1 MWSRISL
8 AEAVTIKLPNIG
20 DVLLERSYRAKHINI
35 SVKPP
40 SKVRVAVP
48 VGVEFAKAQRIAE
61 QRIDWIKKQLRKY
74 SQSKAKQLLKKPD
87 GNELIIV
94 KKYLRDR
101 VEYLAKRHGFQYNK
115 LAFKSMMTRWGSCS
129 PKNNISLNILMAQ
142 LSKDFQDYIILHELL
157 HTRIK
162 DHGKGFWLELNRLTG
177 DAKRIQKELKEKYRF
192 QNK

>member
-1 MWSRISL
+1 MWNSISV
-8 AEAVTIKLPNIG
+8 AEAIKITLPDVG

-74 SQSKAKQLLKKPD
+74 SQSKAKQLLKKLD

-129 PKNNISLNILMAQ
+129 PKNNISLNLLMAE
-142 LSKDFQDYIILHELL
+142 LTKDLQDYIILHELL

-162 DHGKGFWLELNRLTG
+162 DHGKGFWLELDRLTG
-177 DAKRIQKELKEKYRF
+177 DAKGIQKELKEKYILY
-192 QNK
+192 N

>member
-1 MWSRISL
+1 MWSSISV
-8 AEAVTIKLPNIG
+8 AEAITITLPDVG

-74 SQSKAKQLLKKPD
+74 SQSKAKRLLKKLD
-87 GNELIIV
+87 GNELIVV
-94 KKYLRDR
+94 KKNLRDR

-129 PKNNISLNILMAQ
+129 PKNNISLNLLMAE
-142 LSKDFQDYIILHELL
+142 LAKDLQDYIILHELL

-162 DHGKGFWLELNRLTG
+162 DHGKGFWLELDRLTG
-177 DAKRIQKELKEKYRF
+177 DAKGIQKELKEKYILY
-192 QNK
+192 N

>member
-1 MWSRISL
+1 MWSSISL

-48 VGVEFAKAQRIAE
+48 VGVEFEKAQRIAE

-87 GNELIIV
+87 GNELIVV

-101 VEYLAKRHGFQYNK
+101 VEYLAKRHGFQFNK

-129 PKNNISLNILMAQ
+129 TKNNISLNILMAQ
-142 LSKDFQDYIILHELL
+142 LSKDIQDYIILHELL

-162 DHGKGFWLELNRLTG
+162 DHGKAYWAELDRLTG
-177 DAKRIQKELKEKYRF
+177 NAKAFHRQLNEKYILY
-192 QNK
+192 N

>member
-1 MWSRISL
+1 MWNSISV
-8 AEAVTIKLPNIG
+8 AEAIKITLPDVG

-101 VEYLAKRHGFQYNK
+101 VEYLAKHHGFQYNK

-129 PKNNISLNILMAQ
+129 PKNNISLNLLMAE
-142 LSKDFQDYIILHELL
+142 LTKDLQDYIILHELL

-162 DHGKGFWLELNRLTG
+162 DHGKGFWLELDRLTG
-177 DAKRIQKELKEKYRF
+177 DAKGIQKELKEKYILY
-192 QNK
+192 N

>member
-1 MWSRISL
+1 V
-8 AEAVTIKLPNIG
+8 AESITITLPDVG

-129 PKNNISLNILMAQ
+129 PKNNISLNLLMAE
-142 LSKDFQDYIILHELL
+142 LAKDFQDYIILHELL

-162 DHGKGFWLELNRLTG
+162 DHGKGFWLELDRLTG
-177 DAKRIQKELKEKYRF
+177 DAKGIQKELKEKYTLY
-192 QNK
+192 N

>member
-1 MWSRISL
+1 MWNSISV
-8 AEAVTIKLPNIG
+8 AEAIKITLPDVG

-74 SQSKAKQLLKKPD
+74 SQSKGKQLLKKPD

-101 VEYLAKRHGFQYNK
+101 VKYLAKRHGFQYNK

-142 LSKDFQDYIILHELL
+142 LSKDIQDYIILHELL

-162 DHGKGFWLELNRLTG
+162 DHGKAYWAELDRLTG
-177 DAKRIQKELKEKYRF
+177 NAKAFHRQLKEKYILY
-192 QNK
+192 N